1 MEDSASR
8 NLCPVNSKE
17 YGKSK
22 MNIKLW
28 YNSAMGQWRWTMTDK
43 DLNMEAGEQPM
54 LRDALNDV
62 ANTVEH
68 MLDKSGYLPEKIDL
82 DKIDYGDTHQ

>member
-1 MEDSASR
+1 MEDFASH

-28 YNSAMGQWRWTMTDK
+28 YNSSMGKWRWTMTDK
-43 DLNMEAGEQPM
+43 DLNMDSGQQSM
-54 LRDALNDV
+54 LRDAMEDV
-62 ANTVEH
+62 ANTVEYR
-68 MLDKSGYLPEKIDL
+68 LNKAGYLTEKIDL
-82 DKIDYGDTHQ
+82 DNIDYGDTHQ